1 MTMPNG
7 STRMSESAAGSSP
20 ISTPAAHR
28 ASGALHHQFEE
39 LEQQYEASNFGMWV
53 FLATEMLF
61 FGGVFTGYI
70 IYRSL
75 YYTGFAAGSHGL
87 EADFGAIMTFVLLA
101 SSFTMALAV
110 HAAREGKRAMLIA
123 FLSATIV
130 LGIAFLGLKFTEYS
144 HKWHEQ
150 MVPGLNFHPAMENL
164 RGAPGH
170 AVELFMCFYFFMTGL
185 HALHMIIGIG
195 LLSVMAILAW
205 RGKISAENYN
215 RVEVSGLYWHFV
227 DVIWIYLFPVL
238 YLIGGR
244 YK

>member
-1 MTMPNG
+1 
-7 STRMSESAAGSSP
+7 MSESAASSP
-20 ISTPAAHR
+20 LAAPSGHSVSPALHHQFP
-28 ASGALHHQFEE
+28 ALHHQFEDI
-39 LEQQYEASNFGMWV
+39 EQQRDAGNFGMWV

-61 FGGVFTGYI
+61 FGGVFTCYI

-75 YYTGFAAGSHGL
+75 YYSGFAAGSHGL
-87 EADFGAIMTFVLLA
+87 EVNLGAAMMFVLLA
-101 SSFTMALAV
+101 SSFTMAMAV
-110 HAAREGKRAMLIA
+110 RAAREGKRGMLLG
-123 FLSATIV
+123 FLSATII
-130 LGIAFLGLKFTEYS
+130 LGIAFLAMKFTEYF

-150 MVPGLNFHPAMENL
+150 LVPGLNFHPALESL
-164 RGAPGH
+164 RGAPEH
-170 AVELFMCFYFFMTGL
+170 AVELFLCFYFFMTGL

-205 RGKISAENYN
+205 RGKISRENYN

-227 DVIWIYLFPVL
+227 DIIWIYLFPLL

>member
-1 MTMPNG
+1 
-7 STRMSESAAGSSP
+7 MSESAASSP
-20 ISTPAAHR
+20 LAAPRVDR
-28 ASGALHHQFEE
+28 ASPALQHQFEDI
-39 LEQQYEASNFGMWV
+39 EQQRDAGNFGMWV

-70 IYRSL
+70 MYRSL
-75 YYTGFAAGSHGL
+75 YYPGFAAGSHGL
-87 EADFGAIMTFVLLA
+87 ELDLGAAMTFVLLA
-101 SSFTMALAV
+101 SSFTMAMAV
-110 HAAREGKRAMLIA
+110 HAARAGQRGMLVG
-123 FLSATIV
+123 FLSGTIL
-130 LGIAFLGLKFTEYS
+130 LGIVFLAMKFTEYI

-150 MVPGLNFHPAMENL
+150 LVPGLNFHPALESL
-164 RGAPGH
+164 RAAPEH

-195 LLSVMAILAW
+195 LLSVMAVLAW
-205 RGKISAENYN
+205 RGKITAQHYS

-227 DVIWIYLFPVL
+227 DIIWIYLFPLL